1 MDKTLIVRNKMNNS
15 MTEFGGNHYKAAF
28 KYEADANY
36 QNTLNNKKA
45 LLAISVGQSYHE
57 EGKFIATIELINKQ
71 MFKQCD
77 IVLGDT
83 LQRYNCYGRM
93 NPEEALIYCKEQGDQ
108 WLKRNAYALSIL
120 NVPHSIIRWDE
131 LLSHKCY
138 EKNKKNIMDTYHN
151 DCSYKKALHD
161 NVETYLDRLKAL
173 NPESDETLLF
183 SWGLQYLLEECP
195 VIMPLWAE
203 MGYDFIIYPKP
214 LTVGMAK
221 TRELFVNGKFDDKCQ
236 WLSLRFKRRSQNS
249 SVHKMPIYFDDS
261 YYSTNFELSR
271 GAK

>member
-1 MDKTLIVRNKMNNS
+1 MNNN
-15 MTEFGGNHYKAAF
+15 MTEHSDNHYKAVF
-28 KYEADANY
+28 KYEMNPNSRDVFNS
-36 QNTLNNKKA
+36 KKA

-71 MFKQCD
+71 LFKQCD

-93 NPEEALIYCKEQGDQ
+93 TPDEALIYCKQQGDQ
-108 WLKRNAYALSIL
+108 WLARNALALSNL
-120 NVPHSIIRWDE
+120 HVPHTIIRWDE
-131 LLSHKCY
+131 LLSHQHY
-138 EKNKKNIMDTYHN
+138 EKNKKFIVDAYNN
-151 DCSYKKALHD
+151 DNSYKSALHS
-161 NVETYLDRLKAL
+161 NVETYIDRLKLL
-173 NPESDETLLF
+173 NPGSDDSLLF

-214 LTVGMAK
+214 LTIGMAK
-221 TRELFVNGKFDDKCQ
+221 TRELFVSGKFDDKCR
-236 WLSLRFKRRSQNS
+236 WLSLRFKKKSLNS
-249 SVHKMPIYFDDS
+249 NVHKLPISLDNSYF
-261 YYSTNFELSR
+261 STNSVLSR